1 VFARKS
7 QRASVAPA
15 GKPSAPGGDPGAAG
29 RRASSGRPRAA
40 SRRRTLAA
48 WTGALTL
55 GALSA
60 VQAAPASAAATL
72 EPRPTAAPAPTD
84 RVLEQVSPVDKSGV
98 PVYHTLA
105 VAEEGDGLLF
115 HSLGAFGDVQ
125 SNMLESYYRARRG
138 THGWE
143 TVGMQPQ
150 PRFRAA
156 SQRDRFR
163 FEVADEQL
171 DSLIASSHYPFVEE
185 ALPYGTAGRVVN
197 LKTYRFGEGGAV
209 DWLSSDTPSSLGT
222 IATTSVAAV
231 SRDTQRLLLVGATTT
246 NPDTAVLYV
255 RDGERTVVVGVDPN
269 GDRPSSGVRLA
280 GGRDMSD
287 DGQTVAFFPGAP
299 GGSRGNEL
307 YVRRNALRPN
317 ADTVIANRS
326 RRAGDPAG
334 AVCGTATSFG
344 LSADGRRL
352 LFTCNGPLTDD
363 APATGTGIYVYETTT
378 DELRFLDAAEVP
390 TGIVGGDRDLR
401 RLYLADGLSGELW
414 LVDGDGAREIVP
426 GAGSLGGVVSR
437 DGEQLAFISDRGL
450 DGGYAGRQM
459 YVYDATDGADGSLT
473 CVSCRPGAS
482 SGGDV
487 AFGPGDLGLTAP
499 RDSNGRTDSFTADG
513 AFYFMSPDAL
523 TPDAPQGPSSVYE
536 YRNGKVRLMVA
547 GSGGDDARFGGVSP
561 DGTNVFVL
569 TKQSLLPQD
578 DDYPVQDV
586 YSFRRGDGFPTEPEC
601 QDCTPPTPED
611 RGGPRPEGPIA
622 SGQDVPASHGA
633 RDPAPP
639 AAVKPSVVGRK
650 AHGTTARIRVRV
662 GAAGTVRV
670 TGSGVRGVS
679 RRVTKAG
686 TYTVNVRLSAY
697 GRRVLERR
705 GRLPLRLTVRL
716 APKAGVGGSAKTT
729 LTIKKT
735 TRKAA

>member
-1 VFARKS
+1 M
-7 QRASVAPA
+7 
-15 GKPSAPGGDPGAAG
+15 
-29 RRASSGRPRAA
+29 
-40 SRRRTLAA
+40 LAA
-48 WTGALTL
+48 WTGALAI
-55 GALSA
+55 GAVSA
-60 VQAAPASAAATL
+60 VQVAPASAAVTL
-72 EPRPTAAPAPTD
+72 EPRPTAAAAPTD
-84 RVLEQVSPVDKSGV
+84 RTLEMVSPADKSGV

-138 THGWE
+138 PHGWE

-163 FEVADEQL
+163 FDAADEQL

-197 LKTYRFGEGGAV
+197 LKTYRFGEAGAV
-209 DWLSSDTPSSLGT
+209 DWLSSDTPSSLGA

-231 SRDTQRLLLVGATTT
+231 SRDTQRLLLIGATTT

-255 RDGERTVVVGVDPN
+255 RDGERTVVVGVDPD
-269 GDRPSSGVRLA
+269 GDRPPSGVRLV
-280 GGRDMSD
+280 GGRAMSD
-287 DGQTVAFFPGAP
+287 DGQTVAFFPGTP

-317 ADTVIANRS
+317 ADTVLANRS
-326 RRAGDPAG
+326 RRAGDPPG
-334 AVCGTATSFG
+334 AVCGTTVFFG

-352 LFTCNGPLTDD
+352 LLSCYAPLTDD
-363 APATGTGIYVYETTT
+363 APATGTSLYTYDTTT
-378 DELRFLDAAEVP
+378 DELEFLDAAEVP
-390 TGIVGGDRDLR
+390 TGVVGGDRDLR
-401 RLYLADGLSGELW
+401 RLYLSGDSAGGLW
-414 LVDGDGAREIVP
+414 VVDGDGAREIVP
-426 GAGSLGGVVSR
+426 GAGAAGGVVSR
-437 DGEQLAFISDRGL
+437 DGTQLAFISDRGL
-450 DGGYAGRQM
+450 DGGYAGKQM
-459 YVYDATDGADGSLT
+459 YVYDATDGTDGSLT

-499 RDSNGRTDSFTADG
+499 RDSSGRTDSFTADG

-536 YRNGKVRLMVA
+536 YQDGKVRLMVA
-547 GSGGDDARFGGVSP
+547 GSGDDEARFGGVSP
-561 DGTNVFVL
+561 DGSNVFVL

-586 YSFRRGDGFPTEPEC
+586 YSFRRGDGFPPEPGC
-601 QDCTPPTPED
+601 QDCEPPPAPED
-611 RGGPRPEGPIA
+611 RGGARSEGPIA
-622 SGQDVPASHGA
+622 SQQDAPPSHGV
-633 RDPAPP
+633 RDPAPA

-650 AHGTTARIRVRV
+650 AQGITARIRVRV
-662 GAAGTVRV
+662 AAAGTVRV
-670 TGSGVRGVS
+670 TGSGTRAVS

-686 TYTVNVRLSAY
+686 TYTVTVRLSSY

-705 GRLPLRLTVRL
+705 GRVPLRLTVRL
-716 APKAGVGGSAKTT
+716 TPKSGVGGSTRTT